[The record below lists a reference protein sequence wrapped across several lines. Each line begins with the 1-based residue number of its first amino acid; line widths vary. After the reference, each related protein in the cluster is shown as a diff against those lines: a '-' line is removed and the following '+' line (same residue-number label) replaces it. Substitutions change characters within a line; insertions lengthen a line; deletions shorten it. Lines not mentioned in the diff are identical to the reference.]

1 MWDIFIN
8 SHSFFYYFF
17 FFMKIIQEFKRKND
31 KKLAK
36 CFANTARTI
45 CTFDIWFF
53 LAVNPVECICT
64 RLNVMESYNHSQNF
78 HIQYYTYVRIFEKLC
93 KLRNIYIYKNI
104 FVRVLDRKNL
114 HEQSL
119 QKYRKKKKSLKS
131 HYEKM
136 QTKNNN
142 RQSITLIYHKI
153 IFVENLLHKFLS
165 CIIIIS
171 LDLNWK

>member
-1 MWDIFIN
+1 MFCKHCPYNLYIRYLILPCCKSCWM
-8 SHSFFYYFF
+8 YLY
-17 FFMKIIQEFKRKND
+17 KIKRYGKLQPFPEFPYSILYIRKNIWKALQI
-31 KKLAK
+31 KK
-36 CFANTARTI
+36 
-45 CTFDIWFF
+45 
-53 LAVNPVECICT
+53 
-64 RLNVMESYNHSQNF
+64 Y
-78 HIQYYTYVRIFEKLC
+78 
-93 KLRNIYIYKNI
+93 IYIYKNI

-165 CIIIIS
+165 CITIIS